1 MLRWPPRQIGEK
13 EASMTARFSRPAAA
27 LVFGAALTLGT
38 AAFAH
43 HGWEW
48 AEEKQTT
55 LEGTIREIYIGP
67 PHPTLK
73 VETAKDG
80 LWQIDLANPSQT
92 SRSGFAEGSA
102 KPGNKVVILG
112 NRSTQK
118 DQKLM
123 KAVKITVE
131 GKDFLLYPERI
142 QK

>member
-1 MLRWPPRQIGEK
+1 
-13 EASMTARFSRPAAA
+13 MTARFSRPAAVI
-27 LVFGAALTLGT
+27 VFTAALTIGT

-102 KPGNKVVILG
+102 QRGNKVVILG
-112 NRSTQK
+112 NRSAQK

-131 GKDFLLYPERI
+131 GKDFLLYPERM

>member
-1 MLRWPPRQIGEK
+1 MH
-13 EASMTARFSRPAAA
+13 ARFSQVVFRPAVTLAFAGAMTLATAA
-27 LVFGAALTLGT
+27 L
-38 AAFAH
+38 AH

-48 AEEKQTT
+48 AEKKQTT

-73 VETAKDG
+73 VETASEG

-102 KPGNKVVILG
+102 RPGNKVLILG
-112 NRSTQK
+112 NRSAKK